1 MTAASTHSTSAGTP
15 LFRQM
20 MSQRILSIHFPHL
33 PADRIA
39 RIRWG
44 ASWLSR
50 VRPDHPP
57 VVFAAKLDNAMRL
70 VALDTVAERVG
81 LKRGQGAAEARAMC
95 PSLDVIAFDPAAD
108 QAFLEALADWC
119 DRYTPLVAL
128 DGKDGLFLDITG
140 CAHLHGGEKALV
152 SDVLSRLF
160 SLGVEARATVSSA
173 AGLSWAATRYGDAD
187 VIAPGD
193 GDPLLAPLPVAA
205 LRLPAETAAALER
218 VGLKQIGDLLEAPR
232 APLARR
238 FGSILLLRLDQA
250 RGLEEEPLS
259 PRLPVPS
266 FSAERRLAEPLQ
278 DEEYILELTRHL
290 ARDVRSSLERH
301 GEGGRLFELLLFRV
315 DGRVF
320 RVRAHAAVPL
330 NDAIRIAALFRER
343 LQAVHDDLDA
353 GYGFEIV
360 RLSVLRSERLDPAQQ
375 DFSGVPDESQPL
387 AAFVDKVSARFGPD
401 CLMQATLMESH
412 LPERAGG
419 FAAVTDVAA
428 ILGSP
433 PLGERAFPENRP
445 LRIFAHPEP
454 VEATAEVPEGA
465 PRSFNWRKTRYRVA
479 RAEGPERV
487 AAEWWIDGEGHPT
500 RDYFR
505 IEDQEGRRFWLFREG
520 LYGRETASP
529 RWFMHGVFA

>member
-1 MTAASTHSTSAGTP
+1 V
-15 LFRQM
+15 
-20 MSQRILSIHFPHL
+20 
-33 PADRIA
+33 A
-39 RIRWG
+39 RSRWG

-50 VRPDHPP
+50 GRPEHPP
-57 VVFAAKLDNAMRL
+57 VVFAAKIDNAMRL
-70 VALDTVAERVG
+70 VALDMLAERIG

-95 PSLDVIAFDPAAD
+95 PALDVIAADPGAD
-108 QAFLEALADWC
+108 QTFLEGLADWC

-128 DGKDGLFLDITG
+128 DGTDGLFLDITG

-152 SDVLSRLF
+152 SDVLARLF
-160 SLGVEARATVSSA
+160 ALGVEARATVSSA
-173 AGLSWAATRYGDAD
+173 AGLSWAASRYGNVAVIGPEEAD
-187 VIAPGD
+187 RV
-193 GDPLLAPLPVAA
+193 LASLPVTA

-218 VGLKQIGDLLEAPR
+218 VGLKQVGDLLYAPR

-238 FGSILLLRLDQA
+238 FGSRLLLRLDQA
-250 RGLEEEPLS
+250 RGQADEPLS

-278 DEEYILELTRHL
+278 DEEHILELTRHL
-290 ARDVRSSLERH
+290 AKDVRLSLERQ

-320 RVRAHAAVPL
+320 RIQTHAAVAL
-330 NDAIRIAALFRER
+330 NDADRIAALFRER

-353 GYGFEIV
+353 GYGFEIL
-360 RLSVLRSERLDPAQQ
+360 RLAVLRSERLDPAQQ

-387 AAFVDKVSARFGPD
+387 AIFVDKVSARFGPD
-401 CLMQATLMESH
+401 CLMQASFSESH

-419 FAAVTDVAA
+419 FASVRDVAA
-428 ILGSP
+428 VMDGPALEDKSSP
-433 PLGERAFPENRP
+433 ESRP
-445 LRIFAHPEP
+445 LRIFAYPEP

-465 PRSFNWRKTRYRVA
+465 PRSFNWRRTRYRVA
-479 RAEGPERV
+479 RAEGPERI
-487 AAEWWIDGEGHPT
+487 AAEWWIDGEDHPT

-505 IEDQEGRRFWLFREG
+505 VEDQEGRRFWLFREG
-520 LYGRETASP
+520 LYEREVSSV

>member
-1 MTAASTHSTSAGTP
+1 M
-15 LFRQM
+15 
-20 MSQRILSIHFPHL
+20 LSIHFPHL
-33 PADRIA
+33 PADRVA
-39 RIRWG
+39 RSRWG

-50 VRPDHPP
+50 GRPDHPP
-57 VVFAAKLDNAMRL
+57 VVFAAKIDNAMRL
-70 VALDTVAERVG
+70 IALDTLAERIG

-95 PSLDVIAFDPAAD
+95 PSLDVIAADPSAD

-128 DGKDGLFLDITG
+128 DGTDGLFLDITG

-160 SLGVEARATVSSA
+160 SLGVEARATVSSS
-173 AGLSWAATRYGDAD
+173 AGLSWAAARYGKDA
-187 VIAPGD
+187 VIAPED
-193 GDPLLAPLPVAA
+193 ADRVLAPLPVTA

-218 VGLKQIGDLLEAPR
+218 VGLKEVGDLLEAPR

-238 FGSILLLRLDQA
+238 FGSCLLLRLDQA
-250 RGLEEEPLS
+250 RGLEDEPLS

-266 FSAERRLAEPLQ
+266 FSSERRLAEPLQ

-290 ARDVRSSLERH
+290 AKDVRSSLERH

-330 NDAIRIAALFRER
+330 NDADRIAALFRER

-353 GYGFEIV
+353 GYGFEIL
-360 RLSVLRSERLDPAQQ
+360 RLAVIRSERLDPAQE
-375 DFSGVPDESQPL
+375 DFSGVADESQPL
-387 AAFVDKVSARFGPD
+387 AAFIDKVSARFGPD
-401 CLMQATLMESH
+401 CLMQAALFESH

-419 FAAVTDVAA
+419 FAPLRDVAA
-428 ILGSP
+428 AMRPSALEGKAI
-433 PLGERAFPENRP
+433 PENRP
-445 LRIFAHPEP
+445 LRIFAHPER
-454 VEATAEVPEGA
+454 VEATAEVPDGA
-465 PRSFNWRKTRYRVA
+465 PRSFNWRKTHYRVA
-479 RAEGPERV
+479 RAEGPERI
-487 AAEWWIDGEGHPT
+487 AAEWWIDGEAHPT

-505 IEDQEGRRFWLFREG
+505 VEDQEGRRFWLFREG
-520 LYGRETASP
+520 LYGREVSTA

>member
-1 MTAASTHSTSAGTP
+1 
-15 LFRQM
+15 

-39 RIRWG
+39 RSRWG

-50 VRPDHPP
+50 GRPDHPP
-57 VVFAAKLDNAMRL
+57 VVFAAKIDNAMRL
-70 VALDTVAERVG
+70 VALDTFAERIG

-95 PSLDVIAFDPAAD
+95 PSLDVIAADPAAD
-108 QAFLEALADWC
+108 LAFLEALADWC

-128 DGKDGLFLDITG
+128 DGTDGLFLDITG
-140 CAHLHGGEKALV
+140 CAHLHGGEKALI

-160 SLGVEARATVSSA
+160 SLGVEARATVSST
-173 AGLSWAATRYGDAD
+173 AGLSWAVTRYGDID

-193 GDPLLAPLPVAA
+193 GDPVLAPLPVAA
-205 LRLPAETAAALER
+205 LRLPAETSAALER

-238 FGSILLLRLDQA
+238 FGSFLLLRLDQA
-250 RGLEEEPLS
+250 RGFEDEPLS
-259 PRLPVPS
+259 PRLPVAS

-330 NDAIRIAALFRER
+330 NDAGRIAALFRER

-401 CLMQATLMESH
+401 CLMQATLAESH

-419 FAAVTDVAA
+419 FASVTDVAA
-428 ILGSP
+428 VLRP
-433 PLGERAFPENRP
+433 PALEEGAFPENRP

-479 RAEGPERV
+479 RAEGPERI
-487 AAEWWIDGEGHPT
+487 AAEWWIDGENHPT

-505 IEDQEGRRFWLFREG
+505 IEDQDGRRFWLFREG

>member
-1 MTAASTHSTSAGTP
+1 MLA
-15 LFRQM
+15 
-20 MSQRILSIHFPHL
+20 IHFPHL
-33 PADRIA
+33 PADRVA
-39 RIRWG
+39 RSRWG

-50 VRPDHPP
+50 GRPDHPP
-57 VVFAAKLDNAMRL
+57 VVFAARIDNAMRL
-70 VALDTVAERVG
+70 VALDTLAERIG

-95 PSLDVIAFDPAAD
+95 PALDVIVADPSAD
-108 QAFLEALADWC
+108 QAFLEGLADWC

-140 CAHLHGGEKALV
+140 CAHLFGGEKALV

-160 SLGVEARATVSSA
+160 ALGVEARATISSS
-173 AGLSWAATRYGDAD
+173 AGLSWAASRHGHAD
-187 VIAPGD
+187 VI
-193 GDPLLAPLPVAA
+193 DPEEADRILAPLPVAA
-205 LRLPAETAAALER
+205 LRLPAETVAALER
-218 VGLKQIGDLLEAPR
+218 VGLREIGDLLKAPR

-238 FGSILLLRLDQA
+238 FGPQLLLRLDQA
-250 RGLEEEPLS
+250 RGRVDEPLS

-266 FSAERRLAEPLQ
+266 FSAERRFAEPLQ
-278 DEEYILELTRHL
+278 DEAYILELTRHL
-290 ARDVRSSLERH
+290 AKDVRASLERQ

-320 RVRAHAAVPL
+320 RVQAHAAFAL
-330 NDAIRIAALFRER
+330 NDAGRIAALFRER

-353 GYGFEIV
+353 GFGFEIL
-360 RLSVLRSERLDPAQQ
+360 RLAVLRSERLDPAQQ

-401 CLMQATLMESH
+401 CLMQACFAESH

-419 FAAVTDVAA
+419 FFPLRDVAA
-428 ILGSP
+428 LLDAPG
-433 PLGERAFPENRP
+433 LEGGAFPENRP

-454 VEATAEVPEGA
+454 VEATAEVPEGP

-479 RAEGPERV
+479 RAEGPERI
-487 AAEWWIDGEGHPT
+487 AAEWWIDGEDHPT

-505 IEDQEGRRFWLFREG
+505 VEDQEGRRFWLFREG
-520 LYGRETASP
+520 LYEREVSSA

>member
-1 MTAASTHSTSAGTP
+1 
-15 LFRQM
+15 
-20 MSQRILSIHFPHL
+20 
-33 PADRIA
+33 
-39 RIRWG
+39 
-44 ASWLSR
+44 
-50 VRPDHPP
+50 
-57 VVFAAKLDNAMRL
+57 MRL
-70 VALDTVAERVG
+70 VALDTLAERIG

-95 PSLDVIAFDPAAD
+95 PSLDVIAADPAAD

-173 AGLSWAATRYGDAD
+173 AGLSWAAVRHGNVA

-193 GDPLLAPLPVAA
+193 ADRVLAPLPVAA

-218 VGLKQIGDLLEAPR
+218 VGLKQVGDLLEAPR

-238 FGSILLLRLDQA
+238 FGSHLLLRLDQA
-250 RGLEEEPLS
+250 RGEVEEPLS

-266 FSAERRLAEPLQ
+266 FSSERRLAEPLR

-290 ARDVRSSLERH
+290 AKEVRALLERH

-320 RVRAHAAVPL
+320 RVRAHAAVAL
-330 NDAIRIAALFRER
+330 NDADRIAALFRER

-353 GYGFEIV
+353 GYGFEIL
-360 RLSVLRSERLDPAQQ
+360 RLSVIRSERLDPTQE

-401 CLMQATLMESH
+401 CLMQAALFESH

-419 FAAVTDVAA
+419 FASVRDVAA
-428 ILGSP
+428 VLAP
-433 PLGERAFPENRP
+433 AVDRALPENRP
-445 LRIFAHPEP
+445 LRIFAHPER

-465 PRSFNWRKTRYRVA
+465 PRSFNWRKTQYRVA
-479 RAEGPERV
+479 RAEGPERI
-487 AAEWWIDGEGHPT
+487 AAEWWIDGENHPT

-505 IEDQEGRRFWLFREG
+505 VEDQEGRRFWLFREG

>member
-1 MTAASTHSTSAGTP
+1 M
-15 LFRQM
+15 
-20 MSQRILSIHFPHL
+20 
-33 PADRIA
+33 A
-39 RIRWG
+39 RSRWG

-50 VRPDHPP
+50 GRPDHPP
-57 VVFAAKLDNAMRL
+57 VVFAAKIDNAMRL
-70 VALDTVAERVG
+70 VALDALAERIG

-95 PSLDVIAFDPAAD
+95 PSLDVIAADPPAD
-108 QAFLEALADWC
+108 QVFLEALADWC

-140 CAHLHGGEKALV
+140 CAHLHGGEKGLV

-160 SLGVEARATVSSA
+160 ALGVEARATVSSS
-173 AGLSWAATRYGDAD
+173 AGLSWAAARYGHAD
-187 VIAPGD
+187 VIAPEEAD
-193 GDPLLAPLPVAA
+193 RVLAPLPVAA
-205 LRLPAETAAALER
+205 LRLPEETAAALER
-218 VGLKQIGDLLEAPR
+218 VGLKEIGDLIEAPR
-232 APLARR
+232 APIARR
-238 FGSILLLRLDQA
+238 FGSLLLLRLDQA
-250 RGLEEEPLS
+250 RGQADEPLS

-266 FSAERRLAEPLQ
+266 FSAERRLAEPLI
-278 DEEYILELTRHL
+278 DEEHILELTRHL
-290 ARDVRSSLERH
+290 AKDVRSSLERQ

-320 RVRAHAAVPL
+320 RVKAHAAVAL
-330 NDAIRIAALFRER
+330 NDAERIAALFRER

-353 GYGFEIV
+353 GYGFEIL
-360 RLSVLRSERLDPAQQ
+360 RLAVLRSERLDPAQQ

-401 CLMQATLMESH
+401 CLMQAAFAESH

-419 FAAVTDVAA
+419 FTPLRDIAAVMDAPAEEKT
-428 ILGSP
+428 
-433 PLGERAFPENRP
+433 FPENRP

-465 PRSFNWRKTRYRVA
+465 PRSFNWRKTRYRVT
-479 RAEGPERV
+479 RAEGPERI
-487 AAEWWIDGEGHPT
+487 AAEWWIDGEDHPT

-505 IEDQEGRRFWLFREG
+505 VEDQEGRRFWLFREG
-520 LYGRETASP
+520 LYEREVTSA

>member
-1 MTAASTHSTSAGTP
+1 
-15 LFRQM
+15 
-20 MSQRILSIHFPHL
+20 
-33 PADRIA
+33 
-39 RIRWG
+39 
-44 ASWLSR
+44 
-50 VRPDHPP
+50 
-57 VVFAAKLDNAMRL
+57 MRL
-70 VALDTVAERVG
+70 VALDTLAEQIG

-95 PSLDVIAFDPAAD
+95 PSLDVIAADPSAD
-108 QAFLEALADWC
+108 QAFLEGLADWC

-128 DGKDGLFLDITG
+128 DGTDGLFLDITG

-152 SDVLSRLF
+152 GDVLSRLF
-160 SLGVEARATVSSA
+160 ALGVEARATVSSS
-173 AGLSWAATRYGDAD
+173 AGLSWAACHYGNAA
-187 VIAPGD
+187 VIAPED
-193 GDPLLAPLPVAA
+193 ADRVLAPLPVAA
-205 LRLPAETAAALER
+205 LRLPAETAATLER
-218 VGLKQIGDLLEAPR
+218 VGLKQVGDLLETPR

-238 FGSILLLRLDQA
+238 FGSHLLLRLDQA
-250 RGLEEEPLS
+250 RGQADEPLS

-266 FSAERRLAEPLQ
+266 FSAERRLAEPLV

-290 ARDVRSSLERH
+290 AKDVRSSLDRH

-320 RVRAHAAVPL
+320 RVKAHAAAAL
-330 NDAIRIAALFRER
+330 NDADRIAALFRER

-353 GYGFEIV
+353 GYGFEIL
-360 RLSVLRSERLDPAQQ
+360 RLAVLGSERLDPAQQ

-387 AAFVDKVSARFGPD
+387 AAFVDKVSARFGPE
-401 CLMQATLMESH
+401 CLMQAAFAESH

-419 FAAVTDVAA
+419 FAPLRDVAA
-428 ILGSP
+428 VMGAPDLEGKGFS
-433 PLGERAFPENRP
+433 ESRP

-479 RAEGPERV
+479 RAEGPERI
-487 AAEWWIDGEGHPT
+487 AAEWWIDGEDHPT

-520 LYGRETASP
+520 LYEREVSSA